1 MITRNRAWIEKA
13 QREQAESRAYH
24 DELAALKQKTA
35 ELLEGFRN
43 EAELELKAIHRL
55 AKAAVPTQ
63 AEIDSLEAS
72 LEKLQAELASLSTAV
87 QELASD
93 FDEKFYTK

>member
-13 QREQAESRAYH
+13 QQEQAESRAYH

-55 AKAAVPTQ
+55 AKAAVAQ
-63 AEIDSLEAS
+63 AEIDSLKAS
-72 LEKLQAELASLSTAV
+72 VEKLQAELASLSTAV